1 MPSASRSSSDRVTI
15 DSSPRRRL
23 SQKADSVLAPGTL
36 AAMPTTAIALG
47 GSSLLLVTLD
57 LLPFA
62 EPRRVAGL
70 RRAAWLCR
78 EPHCRC
84 QPFPRCQDPTDGWGP
99 PPAQPTRPP

>member
-23 SQKADSVLAPGTL
+23 SQNADSVLAPGNL

-62 EPRRVAGL
+62 ERLLAAGL
-70 RRAAWLCR
+70 RRVAWPGHQ
-78 EPHCRC
+78 PHSRSRPFVRC
-84 QPFPRCQDPTDGWGP
+84 QGP
-99 PPAQPTRPP
+99 VAGSGRW